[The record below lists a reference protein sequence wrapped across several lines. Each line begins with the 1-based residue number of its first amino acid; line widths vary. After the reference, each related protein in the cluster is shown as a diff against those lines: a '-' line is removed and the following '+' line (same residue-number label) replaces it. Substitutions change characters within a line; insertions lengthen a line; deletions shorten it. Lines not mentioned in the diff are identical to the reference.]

1 MKIDDDTQKA
11 LLLFNR
17 RADAA
22 EAARA
27 AERRLA
33 KAIRSKDDAAE
44 ALKRAQNSGG
54 GAEVV
59 SEAESTW
66 REAVDLWQR
75 LRDGEEVP
83 EPETAPAG
91 QATEEGADEAP
102 ADEAPADEAPADE
115 APADEAPDEEDADEA
130 PADEAT
136 DEEDADEAPAAE
148 ATDEEDADEAPAA
161 EATDEEDAPAAA
173 PDEEE

>member
-102 ADEAPADEAPADE
+102 ADEAPADEAP
-115 APADEAPDEEDADEA
+115 DEEDADEA

>member
-102 ADEAPADEAPADE
+102 ADEAPADEAP
-115 APADEAPDEEDADEA
+115 DEEDADEA

-136 DEEDADEAPAAE
+136 DEEDA
-148 ATDEEDADEAPAA
+148 
-161 EATDEEDAPAAA
+161 PAAA